1 MLRDFALIELQAD
14 ALCTFIGNK
23 SRATGL
29 CAAIEVC
36 SQLWAGS
43 VLGRRASRNAPTVL
57 NDVILRGRVLVPVA
71 VDSPRRYTGAMN
83 AIDERACGKPGC
95 DNFGKPGLTIVGH
108 GWFVTKSGRRRRY
121 RCTVCGGTLSTHT
134 GTAYRG
140 LRCSRREFDQV
151 ASLRVEGVSISATAR
166 VPGHSRTTIARW
178 LERAATAAACFN
190 HRLLRD
196 FDVIE
201 LQADELC
208 TFIGSKRRTLWL
220 FATIEVCSRLW
231 AGSVLGRRSH
241 RNTKAAIND
250 VILRG
255 RLVGCPLI
263 ATDGVEYYVGVMVRL
278 LGSACVYGQVLKT
291 RRNNRL
297 VRVERRVKIGTA
309 SRLNAALLASED
321 SETLNTSFVER
332 INLTIRQGS
341 AYLRRRSPCHARGV
355 DQLRGHVELLR
366 CYYNFIRPHR
376 ALRFGRETRTP
387 AMQAGLVSQR
397 LALRDIFTAGGL
409 TRRIFVA
416 VVHVSVTVQPTESD
430 EAELSTRCSPSARRQ
445 AA

>member
-1 MLRDFALIELQAD
+1 
-14 ALCTFIGNK
+14 
-23 SRATGL
+23 
-29 CAAIEVC
+29 
-36 SQLWAGS
+36 
-43 VLGRRASRNAPTVL
+43 
-57 NDVILRGRVLVPVA
+57 
-71 VDSPRRYTGAMN
+71 MN

-95 DNFGKPGLTIVGH
+95 DNFGKPGLNIVGH

-121 RCTVCGGTLSTHT
+121 RCTVCGGTLSTNT

-151 ASLRVEGVSISATAR
+151 ASLRVEGVSMSATAR
-166 VPGHSRTTIARW
+166 VTGHSRTTIARW
-178 LERAATAAACFN
+178 LKRASTAAACFN

-263 ATDGVEYYVGVMVRL
+263 ATDGFEYYAGVMVRL
-278 LGSACVYGQVLKT
+278 LGSACVYGQVLKM
-291 RRNNRL
+291 RRNNRV

-321 SETLNTSFVER
+321 SETLNTSFIER
-332 INLTIRQGS
+332 LNLTIRQGS
-341 AYLRRRSPCHARGV
+341 AYLRRRSPCHARGA

-397 LALRDIFTAGGL
+397 LALRDISTAGGL

-430 EAELSTRCSPSARRQ
+430 EAELSTRCSPPARRQ